1 MQRGVVVKLKPL
13 ITFLALLLGRAKRT
27 FTVRVYERPNSFPK
41 VGPPNIFLKKTS
53 CISLY
58 TFTKFNLYYSVLN
71 MNQLGIYFMSVVWL
85 EGFGITDFESMAK
98 WWIRGKKFDSVNVI
112 YAVVLWAIWKLRNNL
127 CFQGQ
132 C

>member
-1 MQRGVVVKLKPL
+1 
-13 ITFLALLLGRAKRT
+13 
-27 FTVRVYERPNSFPK
+27 
-41 VGPPNIFLKKTS
+41 
-53 CISLY
+53 
-58 TFTKFNLYYSVLN
+58 

-112 YAVVLWAIWKLRNNL
+112 YVAVLWAIWKLRNNL

-132 C
+132 CWGRI

>member
-27 FTVRVYERPNSFPK
+27 FTVEFMKGPTVSPK
-41 VGPPNIFLKKTS
+41 LAHPTFKKKTS

-112 YAVVLWAIWKLRNNL
+112 YAAVLWAIWKLRNNL

>member
-1 MQRGVVVKLKPL
+1 
-13 ITFLALLLGRAKRT
+13 
-27 FTVRVYERPNSFPK
+27 
-41 VGPPNIFLKKTS
+41 
-53 CISLY
+53 
-58 TFTKFNLYYSVLN
+58 

-112 YAVVLWAIWKLRNNL
+112 YVAVLWAIWKLRNNL

-132 C
+132 CSGRI